1 MFNDK
6 LQPIYD
12 GKVLVNQTAMDNPVV
27 QSVLKE
33 MSLRNFEPQRIN
45 NYGGMVHFRQALI
58 MNKQPMYIKGDIML
72 IAKYNRFDE
81 SVEIGDLNNPSDG
94 WVTYDPTQG
103 ASSEELTEICNTL
116 YDRCLLAELGIKG
129 FTPAGEQ
136 HLIKS

>member
-1 MFNDK
+1 MGYGTFQIGTNYEQATNVYK
-6 LQPIYD
+6 R
-12 GKVLVNQTAMDNPVV
+12 
-27 QSVLKE
+27 
-33 MSLRNFEPQRIN
+33 RNN
-45 NYGGMVHFRQALI
+45 
-58 MNKQPMYIKGDIML
+58 L

-81 SVEIGDLNNPSDG
+81 SVEIGDLNNASDG

>member
-1 MFNDK
+1 
-6 LQPIYD
+6 
-12 GKVLVNQTAMDNPVV
+12 
-27 QSVLKE
+27 
-33 MSLRNFEPQRIN
+33 
-45 NYGGMVHFRQALI
+45 
-58 MNKQPMYIKGDIML
+58 MNKQPMYIKGDYQL

-103 ASSEELTEICNTL
+103 ASSNELTEICNSL

-136 HLIKS
+136 VLRKI

>member
-1 MFNDK
+1 
-6 LQPIYD
+6 
-12 GKVLVNQTAMDNPVV
+12 
-27 QSVLKE
+27 
-33 MSLRNFEPQRIN
+33 
-45 NYGGMVHFRQALI
+45 

-103 ASSEELTEICNTL
+103 ASSDELTEICNTL

-129 FTPAGEQ
+129 FTPANMQ
-136 HLIKS
+136 YLVKQPLCSTKNYNRFTKAKS